1 MLSIY
6 MNRRENKMEAAGKK
20 QNPGLPW
27 ITAGWA
33 ALNGCKANS
42 IKSKNA
48 IISKFAFYLAVLVLS
63 STVSM
68 W

>member
-1 MLSIY
+1 
-6 MNRRENKMEAAGKK
+6 MEAAGKK
-20 QNPGLPW
+20 QNPGLLW

-48 IISKFAFYLAVLVLS
+48 IISTFAFYLAVLVLS